1 MVRSFVKRLLIAS
14 TVRLSSYSHHLS
26 HQLQP
31 HKRRWFALSIAFCI
45 IIAAITPRISY
56 SQTTSRDIQG
66 HWAQPCIEKLIRQD
80 IITSYEDRSFRPS
93 LPVKR
98 AEFARMLD
106 KAFPNAP
113 KVRNA
118 VQFADIPS
126 NYWAAGAIRRTYQ
139 AGFLS
144 GYLSEILNPLKKI
157 SREQLLVA
165 LVSGLKYSPT
175 QPVDE
180 TLNAVFTDA
189 QAISNYAR
197 QAIAAATEKQLVVNY
212 PEVSTLNPN
221 LLATRGE
228 VSASLCQALGYFG
241 LVPEEYIAV
250 IETPTLPT
258 TPSTT
263 SPTTSLL
270 KTSLSTSTAE
280 IRGVWLTNIDSD
292 VLFSRDRLTTAMQRL
307 RDLNFNTIYPT
318 VWNGGY
324 TLYPSRVAQRTF
336 GRSIGPEPG
345 LQGRDML
352 KEIVELGHKN
362 GLTVIPWFEFG
373 FMAPANSE
381 LAKRH
386 PDWLTQR
393 RDGTKVWKEGIEDRV
408 WLNPFH
414 PEVQQ
419 FIINLITEIVS
430 NYDVDGIQFDD
441 HFSLPIEFG
450 YDNFTV
456 GLYKKEL
463 PGFSPDDNPSETY
476 WVRWRADKLNDFMA
490 KLFRAIKASKSNCIV
505 SVSPNPLHF
514 SLPAHL
520 QDWFTWERR
529 GLVEEIVL
537 QVYRDDLKRF
547 ITELERA
554 EVQLAQTHIPVAVG
568 IMTGLK
574 NNSTPIEQIQT
585 QVQAVRDR
593 GLTGVSFFFYESLW
607 NWAKETPA
615 ERENGLKSLFSVPV
629 SRPNI
634 LQGGQPPSSNEGLI

>member
-1 MVRSFVKRLLIAS
+1 M
-14 TVRLSSYSHHLS
+14 
-26 HQLQP
+26 
-31 HKRRWFALSIAFCI
+31 
-45 IIAAITPRISY
+45 IIAALTPRASY
-56 SQTTSRDIQG
+56 SQTTFSDIQG
-66 HWAQPCIEKLIRQD
+66 YWAQPCIEKLIRQN
-80 IITSYEDRSFRPS
+80 IITGYEDGSFRPN
-93 LPVKR
+93 LAVTR
-98 AEFARMLD
+98 AQFAKILD

-113 KVRNA
+113 KVRDA

-144 GYLSEILNPLKKI
+144 GYIGEIFNPLKKI

-165 LVSGLKYSPT
+165 LASGLKYSPT
-175 QPVDE
+175 QPIDE

-189 QAISNYAR
+189 QAIPNYAR
-197 QAIAAATEKQLVVNY
+197 QAVAAATEKQLVVNY

-221 LLATRGE
+221 KLATRGE
-228 VSASLCQALGYFG
+228 VSASLCQALGDVG

-250 IETPTLPT
+250 VETQALL
-258 TPSTT
+258 TT
-263 SPTTSLL
+263 SPTAPSSTPAPRLQPTSL

-292 VLFSRDRLTTAMQRL
+292 VLFSRSRLTSAMQRL
-307 RDLNFNTIYPT
+307 RDLNFNTVYPT

-324 TLYPSRVAQRTF
+324 TLYPSRVAKRAF
-336 GRSIGPEPG
+336 GLALDPEPS
-345 LQGRDML
+345 LRGRDML
-352 KEIVELGHKN
+352 NEVVEEGHKK

-393 RDGTKVWKEGIEDRV
+393 RDGTKVWKEGIEERV

-419 FIINLITEIVS
+419 FIINLITEIVG
-430 NYDVDGIQFDD
+430 NYDVDGIQLDD
-441 HFSLPIEFG
+441 HFGLPIEFG
-450 YDNFTV
+450 YDKFTV

-463 PGFSPDDNPSETY
+463 PGFSPDDNPHETF
-476 WVRWRADKLNDFMA
+476 WVRWRADKINEFMIR
-490 KLFRAIKASKSNCIV
+490 LSRAIKASKPNCIL

-529 GLVEEIVL
+529 DLVQEIIL

-547 ITELERA
+547 ITELERT
-554 EVQLAQTHIPVAVG
+554 EVQLAQSHIPVAVG
-568 IMTGLK
+568 IMSGLK
-574 NNSTPIEQIQT
+574 NNSASIEQIQT

-607 NWAKETPA
+607 NWAKETPT

-634 LQGGQPPSSNEGLI
+634 LPGGKPPSSNEGLI